1 VQNYDVVVL
10 GLGAMGSAALYHL
23 AKRGVRALGIDRY
36 SPPHAF
42 GSTHGDTRVTRL
54 AIGEGEEY
62 TPLALRSHAL
72 WRELE
77 AETGESLLTAN
88 GGLIISSCATT
99 AHTHVAHFF
108 DNTLAAARKFGIA
121 HELLDAA
128 EIRRRFPQFKVSD
141 EERGYLEK
149 EAGFVRP
156 ERCVAAHLREAERRG
171 ASIRRNERAV
181 AFRGT
186 ATGMTVETERSSY
199 GAGTLIVAAGPW
211 LPGLAEDIAPLFR
224 VYRQTL
230 FWFAIERPRACF
242 EVERCPIFI
251 WEVLGRKCGI
261 YGFPALDGPDGGVKI
276 ATEQFDETTAADA
289 VRRRVTED
297 EIRSMH
303 EECVAPYVSGV
314 SARCLKALTCL
325 YTVTPD
331 FGFVLDR
338 HPAYERV
345 LIVSPCSGHGFKH
358 SPAIGE
364 GLADI
369 ATGAAP
375 RFDASRF
382 ALRRFS

>member
-1 VQNYDVVVL
+1 MRSFDVVVV

-36 SPPHAF
+36 SPPHSF

-54 AIGEGEEY
+54 AIGEGEQY

-77 AETGESLLTAN
+77 AETGEDLLTTS
-88 GGLIISSCATT
+88 GGLIISSRATT
-99 AHTHVAHFF
+99 AHTHVEHFF
-108 DNTLAAARKFGIA
+108 DNTLAAARRFGIV

-128 EIRRRFPQFKVSD
+128 EIRRRFPQFKVGD

-149 EAGFVRP
+149 DAGFVRP

-171 ASIRRNERAV
+171 ATVRRNERV
-181 AFRGT
+181 IRFR
-186 ATGMTVETERSSY
+186 ASASRITVDTERDVFN
-199 GAGTLIVAAGPW
+199 AATLIVAAGPW
-211 LPGLAEDIAPLFR
+211 LPGLVDEIAPHFR
-224 VYRQTL
+224 IYRQTL
-230 FWFAIERPRACF
+230 FWFAIEGPRAPF
-242 EVERCPIFI
+242 DVERCPVFI
-251 WEVLGRKCGI
+251 WEVRGRKCGI
-261 YGFPALDGPDGGVKI
+261 YGFPAIDGPGGGVKI
-276 ATEQFDETTAADA
+276 ATEQFDATTDADA
-289 VRRRVTED
+289 VARDVSQD
-297 EIRSMH
+297 EIASMY
-303 EECVAPYVSGV
+303 EGCVAPYISGV

-331 FGFVLDR
+331 LGFVLDR
-338 HPAYERV
+338 HPTHERV
-345 LIVSPCSGHGFKH
+345 LIASPCSGHGFKH

-364 GLADI
+364 GLADM

-382 ALRRFS
+382 ALRRFA